1 MREKINLIKEGI
13 VFDAK
18 PDAVPFNW
26 IIKVFEGL
34 PN

>member
-18 PDAVPFNW
+18 PDA
-26 IIKVFEGL
+26 ILLITGL
-34 PN
+34 VTKYL